1 MKALILLSGGID
13 SAVCAYI
20 AKRKKREVYGLT
32 FLYNQKHKIE
42 IQRAKKLG
50 KVLGLKKHWF
60 LKLPEEIFYSSSLVN
75 KKISV
80 LKKREKG
87 RIPSTYVPSR
97 NMIFLSI
104 ASALAESEGF
114 DEIYIGANSI
124 DFSGYPDCTPEF
136 IRAFQKTLKKGTKR
150 GVEGRAIKIMAP
162 LLKMSKA
169 EIIKLGEKLG
179 LDFSLTWSCYSPL
192 KGKYPCGR
200 CSSCKIREKGF
211 KKANIKDA
219 LYKKQEVIWKK

>member
-13 SAVCAYI
+13 SALCALI
-20 AKRKKREVYGLT
+20 AKGKKREIYGLT

-42 IQRAKKLG
+42 IQKAKKLG

-60 LKLPEEIFYSSSLVN
+60 LKLPEEIFSSSSLVN
-75 KKISV
+75 KNISV
-80 LKKREKG
+80 LEKGKKG
-87 RIPSTYVPSR
+87 RIPSSYVPSR
-97 NMIFLSI
+97 NIIFLSI
-104 ASALAESEGF
+104 ASALSESEGF

-136 IRAFQKTLKKGTKR
+136 IRAFQNTLKKGTKR
-150 GVEGRAIKIMAP
+150 GVEGKPIKIMAP

-179 LDFSLTWSCYSPL
+179 LDFSLTWSCYSPV
-192 KGKYPCGR
+192 KKRYPCGK
-200 CSSCKIREKGF
+200 CPSCIIRKKGF
-211 KKANIKDA
+211 EEAKIKDP
-219 LYKKQEVIWKK
+219 LYEIRDREA